1 MNSSE
6 PEFGRIRKIV
16 EQCVHA
22 ALPSGEVLPVE
33 DGDWIESG
41 ALDSMAHVEVLLGI
55 ESAVGLPG
63 LFGRCAG
70 APPVTTR
77 AAVEIVLQALAAG
90 NKDHAERGTNIELNK
105 DLPLKAGGFA
115 GWGVALGS
123 ECVPIARV
131 EEELHLPKGTLAR
144 RAGIESVRRASQEE
158 DEVLLAATAA
168 ERALQ
173 MAGARTEDLDWIIAT
188 SETFLGLPSLSAA
201 LHTDLLASGTCRLLD
216 VGGACVG
223 LLNCFAVAKALFS
236 DPSVGCILIASA
248 DVHSHRLAREGVP
261 GEFAGLFGDGASAF
275 LLQRATPSVDSEA
288 YSIGASIGSCCGTFS
303 SALRIRAGAN
313 ASLVVD
319 FDGAALARAA
329 ADRME
334 RTICDLERICGLA
347 RDSVSAFVLHQP
359 NPRLVET
366 MRRRAGI
373 PSEKIPLVGKTCGNL
388 GSSTCGVALCIAM
401 DAQALGPRS
410 ARGPILLAAVSPGM
424 LWGGA
429 VLN

>member
-1 MNSSE
+1 MSSSS
-6 PEFGRIRKIV
+6 PEFIWIQKIV
-16 EQCVHA
+16 EQCVQT
-22 ALPSGEVLPVE
+22 ALPSGKMLPEE
-33 DGDWIESG
+33 DSDWIEGG
-41 ALDSMAHVEVLLGI
+41 ALDSMAHVDVLLSI

-63 LFGRCAG
+63 LFGRCGG

-77 AAVEIVLQALAAG
+77 TAVDIVLQALTAG
-90 NKDHAERGTNIELNK
+90 AKGDAVRGTSIELN
-105 DLPLKAGGFA
+105 DHLSLGAGGFS
-115 GWGVALGS
+115 GWGAALGS

-131 EEELHLPKGTLAR
+131 EEEYHLPKDTLAG
-144 RAGIESVRRASQEE
+144 RAGIESVRRASHGENE
-158 DEVLLAATAA
+158 ILLAKMAA

-173 MAGARTEDLDWIIAT
+173 MAGLPAEGVDWIIAT
-188 SETFLGLPSLSAA
+188 SETFLGFPSFSAS
-201 LHTDLLASGTCRLLD
+201 LHTALLASGTCRLLD

-236 DPSVGCILIASA
+236 DQCVGRILVISG
-248 DVHSHRLAREGVP
+248 DVHSNRLVGKGVP

-275 LLQRATPSVDSEA
+275 LLQRSTSSTDFAA

-303 SALRIRAGAN
+303 SALRISAGAN
-313 ASLVVD
+313 ASVVVG

-366 MRRRAGI
+366 MRRRASI
-373 PSEKIPLVGKTCGNL
+373 PIEKIPLVSRTCGNL
-388 GSSTCGVALCIAM
+388 GSSTCGVALCMAM
-401 DAQALGPRS
+401 DTQALKPRS
-410 ARGPILLAAVSPGM
+410 TRGPILLAAVGPGM
-424 LWGGA
+424 LWAGT
-429 VLN
+429 VLS

>member
-1 MNSSE
+1 M
-6 PEFGRIRKIV
+6 
-16 EQCVHA
+16 
-22 ALPSGEVLPVE
+22 LPDE
-33 DGDWIESG
+33 DRDWIEGG

-55 ESAVGLPG
+55 ESAFGLPG
-63 LFGRCAG
+63 LFGRCGG

-77 AAVEIVLQALAAG
+77 AAVDIVLQALAAG
-90 NKDHAERGTNIELNK
+90 AKGDAERGTSVELNNHVS
-105 DLPLKAGGFA
+105 LRAGGFS
-115 GWGVALGS
+115 GWGAALGS

-131 EEELHLPKGTLAR
+131 EEEFHLPEGTLAK
-144 RAGIESVRRASQEE
+144 RAGIDSVRRASREE
-158 DEVLLAATAA
+158 NEIFLAKMAA

-173 MAGARTEDLDWIIAT
+173 MASVSAERPDWIIAT
-188 SETFLGLPSLSAA
+188 SETFLGFPSFSAS
-201 LHTDLLASGTCRLLD
+201 LHTALLASGACRLLD

-223 LLNCFAVAKALFS
+223 LLNCFAVTKALFS
-236 DPSVGCILIASA
+236 DPGVECILVVSA
-248 DVHSHRLAREGVP
+248 DVHSHRLAGEGVP

-275 LLQRATPSVDSEA
+275 ILQRSTPSASFDA

-303 SALRIRAGAN
+303 SALRISAGAN
-313 ASLVVD
+313 ASVVVD

-334 RTICDLERICGLA
+334 GTICDLERICGLT

-366 MRRRAGI
+366 MRRRANI
-373 PSEKIPLVGKTCGNL
+373 PIEKIPLVSKTCGNL
-388 GSSTCGVALCIAM
+388 GSSTCGVALCMAM
-401 DAQALGPRS
+401 DAHALKPRS

-424 LWGGA
+424 LWGGT

>member
-6 PEFGRIRKIV
+6 PEFIRTRKIV
-16 EQCVHA
+16 EQCVQT
-22 ALPSGEVLPVE
+22 ALPSGEVLPGE
-33 DGDWIESG
+33 DSDWIESG

-55 ESAVGLPG
+55 ESAFELPG
-63 LFGRCAG
+63 LFGRCGG

-77 AAVEIVLQALAAG
+77 AAVEIVLQALADGAKG
-90 NKDHAERGTNIELNK
+90 GAERGTRIELKEN
-105 DLPLKAGGFA
+105 LPLEAGGFA

-123 ECVPIARV
+123 ECVPITRV
-131 EEELHLPKGTLAR
+131 EEEFHLPEGTLAK
-144 RAGIESVRRASQEE
+144 RAGIDSVRRASGEE
-158 DEVLLAATAA
+158 NEILLAKMAA

-173 MAGARTEDLDWIIAT
+173 MAGVSAERPDWIIAT
-188 SETFLGLPSLSAA
+188 SETFLGFPSFSAS
-201 LHTDLLASGTCRLLD
+201 LHTALLASSACRLLD

-223 LLNCFAVAKALFS
+223 LLNCFAVAKAFFS

-248 DVHSHRLAREGVP
+248 DVHSHRLAGEGVP

-275 LLQRATPSVDSEA
+275 LLQRSTPSTDSEA
-288 YSIGASIGSCCGTFS
+288 YSIGASIGSCCGIFS
-303 SALRIRAGAN
+303 SALRISVGAN

-334 RTICDLERICGLA
+334 RTICDLERSYGLT

-366 MRRRAGI
+366 MRRRANI
-373 PSEKIPLVGKTCGNL
+373 PIEKIPLVSKTCGNL
-388 GSSTCGVALCIAM
+388 GSSTCGVALCMAM
-401 DAQALGPRS
+401 EAHALKPRS

-424 LWGGA
+424 LWGGTI
-429 VLN
+429 LN